1 MENVEKKE
9 FDGFTEKQKKV
20 IRLADKRWN
29 ILSGA
34 TRSGK
39 TMVSYFLIPLR
50 IKEHWNHNI
59 LFCGKTLATLERN
72 VFEEMRKLFGY
83 NHISAV
89 KGDMSGTRTITMFG
103 KQCYV
108 VGANDER
115 AITKIQGIG
124 LGYAYCDE
132 LTTFPENFFQM
143 LKSRLDCPNSKCDAT
158 CNPESPSHFVKKHI
172 DNDKEN
178 TYNEHF
184 TIYDNTKLP
193 PEFIRNLENEY
204 RGTIYFERWILGN
217 WVKTEGLVYPLFRR
231 ERHYLTPQEFARRY
245 GMHRIRYCIIGG
257 DGANTND
264 ATTLQPLAIMD
275 NGQAVRL
282 KPFYHDPKK
291 NGQLSNEQL
300 VPQIKRYLSDL
311 CQNYKLLQNGVQF
324 CMPIDCAAADL
335 VLTLSYNLPSFYNV
349 QKFTKKDILQTTD
362 IVNNALGRNA
372 IVILDEG
379 GYFNYTRSEF
389 VPGDDQLVID
399 LELMV
404 WDSKDK
410 YKYDPEVPNDCA
422 DAFRYAVATYYN
434 NPDNLWET
442 PSMSAFY
449 KGDL

>member
-1 MENVEKKE
+1 MESTEQKKE

-20 IRLADKRWN
+20 IKLANKRWN

-39 TMVSYFLIPLR
+39 TMVSYFLVPLR
-50 IKEHWNHNI
+50 IKEHYHHNI

-83 NHISAV
+83 EHISAV
-89 KGDMSGTRTITMFG
+89 KGDMSGNRMIQMFG
-103 KQCYV
+103 KWCYV

-143 LKSRLDCPNSKCDAT
+143 LKSRLDCDNAKCDAT

-184 TIYDNTKLP
+184 TIYDNTKLSP
-193 PEFIRNLENEY
+193 KFVSDLENEY

-231 ERHYLTPQEFARRY
+231 EKHYLTPEEFSKRY
-245 GMHRIRYCIIGG
+245 GLHRIRYCIIGG

-264 ATTLQPLAIMD
+264 ATTLQPLAIME

-282 KPFYHDPKK
+282 KPFYHNPKV

-300 VPQIKRYLSDL
+300 VPYIKRYLSDL
-311 CQNYKLLQNGVQF
+311 CTNYKLLQNGVQF

-335 VLTLSYNLPSFYNV
+335 VLTLSYNLPEFYNV

-372 IVILDEG
+372 IVILNEG
-379 GYFNYTRSEF
+379 NFYNYVREQF
-389 VPGDDQLVID
+389 EEKDDQLVID
-399 LELMV
+399 LESMV
-404 WDSKDK
+404 WDKDNK
-410 YKYDPEVPNDCA
+410 GYDPEVPNDCA
-422 DAFRYAVATYYN
+422 DAFRYAVATYYT
-434 NPDNLWET
+434 NPENLWET
-442 PSMSAFY
+442 PSMTAYY
-449 KGDL
+449 K